1 MKSGCGVN
9 NNIVAQMSSV
19 SVFAFIDK
27 QGIMTENQKYVDEI
41 VVFNEKEE
49 AQVLDLLHKDNQ

>member
-1 MKSGCGVN
+1 
-9 NNIVAQMSSV
+9 MSSV

-49 AQVLDLLHKDNQ
+49 A

>member
-49 AQVLDLLHKDNQ
+49 A